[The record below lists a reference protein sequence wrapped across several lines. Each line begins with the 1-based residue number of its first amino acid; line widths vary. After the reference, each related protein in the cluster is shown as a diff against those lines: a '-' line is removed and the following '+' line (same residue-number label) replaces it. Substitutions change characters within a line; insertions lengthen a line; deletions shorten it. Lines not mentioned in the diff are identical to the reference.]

1 MRIENKFN
9 IGEHVYVITDKEQQV
24 GIINGIMLTKN
35 DILYFVGR
43 DNNTDRFYDYE
54 LSLDKNQLITL

>member
-24 GIINGIMLTKN
+24 EIINGIKLTKN